1 MGRDSDLPRVS
12 RLRARA
18 VDLPLSRPVHTSAGT
33 LASTPMVLLDLQ
45 TDDGLVGH
53 SYLRCYSHRL
63 LRGLRSVLEDFAEL
77 IEAKPAGPAE
87 LVAMLG
93 AEFALVGTTGLVG
106 LAVSGIDLCAWD
118 LAAQRAGLPLCQ
130 LLREQLAHERRSRYR
145 PTPPSA
151 R

>member
-1 MGRDSDLPRVS
+1 MGRGTELARVS

-18 VDLPLSRPVHTSAGT
+18 VDVPVSRPVHTSAGT

-53 SYLRCYSHRL
+53 GYLRCYTHHL
-63 LRGLRSVLEDFAEL
+63 LRGLRSVLEDLVEL

-87 LVAMLG
+87 LAAVLG
-93 AEFALVGTTGLVG
+93 AEFALVGSTGLVG

-118 LAAQRAGLPLCQ
+118 LA
-130 LLREQLAHERRSRYR
+130 
-145 PTPPSA
+145 
-151 R
+151 